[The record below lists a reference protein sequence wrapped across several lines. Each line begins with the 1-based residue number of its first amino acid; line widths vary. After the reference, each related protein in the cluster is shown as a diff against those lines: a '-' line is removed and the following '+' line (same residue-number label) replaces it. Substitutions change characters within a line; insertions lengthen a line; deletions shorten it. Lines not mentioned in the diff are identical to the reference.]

1 MKKLSLL
8 ALIGLITLGSCS
20 TAHTLTA
27 EGLKVNIA
35 KHKKTTC
42 SVIGKFKGSDE
53 KGSVELARNQAVNMA
68 AGKGATDVY
77 FDEEINNG
85 SKWVVHAI
93 GYICR

>member
-8 ALIGLITLGSCS
+8 TLIALTTLGACS
-20 TAHTLTA
+20 TPHQLTA
-27 EGLKVNIA
+27 AGLKVNIA
-35 KHKKTTC
+35 KHKKESC
-42 SVIGKFKGSDE
+42 SVIGKFKGTDE

-68 AGKGATDVY
+68 ADKGATDVY

-85 SKWVVHAI
+85 SNWVVHAI

>member
-1 MKKLSLL
+1 MKNLSLL
-8 ALIGLITLGSCS
+8 ALIGLMTLGACS
-20 TAHTLTA
+20 TSQTLTENA
-27 EGLKVNIA
+27 LQVNIA
-35 KHKKTTC
+35 KHKKATC

-68 AGKGATDVY
+68 ASKGATDVY